1 MPTTTTETRGTDAA
15 VPEKRDFRQEV
26 TDRIVKMLESGVAP
40 WQKPW
45 REGVGSAAMPMNPT
59 TEKAYRGGNAIHLM
73 ATGLQRGYDDPR
85 WLTYKQAQDHGW
97 QVRRGEKGTQIE
109 FWEVKPARNDG
120 VSAPRADGERGSDS
134 KEPANRLIHRVY
146 TVFNAKQMDGIP
158 QYKPKE
164 HSAFEVAAAGEEIL
178 RNSGARITHD
188 QADRAFYS
196 RASDSIHLPPKEAFA
211 SAPGYYGT
219 ALHELAH
226 WTGHPSR
233 LNRPTLNESY
243 RFGDT
248 NYAKEEL
255 RAELASVF
263 LAAERG
269 IPHDPEQHASY
280 VNSWIKAL
288 KEDKHEIF
296 RAAHDASKATDFL
309 LSLERDK
316 SIADESLAAAPLV
329 EANADGSSR
338 SAQLEQETSRLDRDR
353 DDLEQPEVA
362 DENSPAAT
370 AQEISAR
377 ESSQYSARYEP
388 GSGTVNIQE
397 KQTGTDR
404 RVTVEN
410 PVAVSDA
417 SRGER
422 GGQSNRDPLTEAR
435 AITKEALGDSAR
447 TIEALVES
455 GTYRGPIVGETQD
468 YLVQRQSANS
478 GVLHAK
484 SDLNRLPQVGDNV
497 AINYSNGQGTVR
509 EVRQRAKSMELAR

>member
-1 MPTTTTETRGTDAA
+1 
-15 VPEKRDFRQEV
+15 
-26 TDRIVKMLESGVAP
+26 MLEDGVTP

-45 REGVGSAAMPMNPT
+45 EPGRASVGMPMNPT
-59 TEKAYRGGNAIHLM
+59 TDKTYRGGNAIHLM
-73 ATGLQRGYDDPR
+73 ATGLRKDYEDPR
-85 WLTYKQAQDHGW
+85 WMTYKQAADQGW

-109 FWEVKPARNDG
+109 FWDVR
-120 VSAPRADGERGSDS
+120 APRKGEARPDAGEGTRDSDDNRRGT
-134 KEPANRLIHRVY
+134 RLVHRVY
-146 TVFNAKQMDGIP
+146 TVFNASQIEGVP
-158 QYKPKE
+158 PYEPKRPTP
-164 HSAFEVAAAGEEIL
+164 FEVVQSGEKIL
-178 RNSGARITHD
+178 ENSGARFEHD

-196 RASDSIHLPPKEAFA
+196 RSSDSIHLPPKDAFKDA
-211 SAPGYYGT
+211 AGYYGT

-233 LNRPTLNESY
+233 LNRATLNESY
-243 RFGDT
+243 RFGDS

-263 LAAERG
+263 IAAERG

-338 SAQLEQETSRLDRDR
+338 SSQLEQETSRLDRDR

-362 DENSPAAT
+362 DENSPT
-370 AQEISAR
+370 STVQEIAAR

-388 GSGTVNIQE
+388 GSGTVSIQE

-410 PVAVSDA
+410 PRAVSDA

-422 GGQSNRDPLTEAR
+422 GGESNRDPLTEAR
-435 AITKEALGDSAR
+435 AVTKEALGDSAR

-468 YLVQRQSANS
+468 YLVQRQSANA

-497 AINYSNGQGTVR
+497 AINYSNGQGRVR
-509 EVRQRAKSMELAR
+509 EVRQRAKSMELGR

>member
-1 MPTTTTETRGTDAA
+1 MPTTTTETRATEST

-45 REGVGSAAMPMNPT
+45 RAGAGSPGMPMNPT

-85 WLTYKQAQDHGW
+85 WLTYKQAQDRGW

-109 FWEVKPARNDG
+109 FWEVKPTRNEE
-120 VSAPRADGERGSDS
+120 SPTPRSNEDRGSDA

-158 QYKPKE
+158 PYQPKE
-164 HSAFEVAAAGEEIL
+164 HSAFEVATAGEEIL
-178 RNSGARITHD
+178 RNSGARISHD
-188 QADRAFYS
+188 QSDRAFYH
-196 RASDSIHLPPKEAFA
+196 RASDSIHLPPKDAFA

-233 LNRPTLNESY
+233 LNRSTLNESY

-280 VNSWIKAL
+280 VNSWIKTL

-329 EANADGSSR
+329 EANGNGSSR
-338 SAQLEQETSRLDRDR
+338 AAQLEEETSRLDRDR
-353 DDLEQPEVA
+353 EDLEQPGVGG
-362 DENSPAAT
+362 ENSPT
-370 AQEISAR
+370 SEVQEIAAR

-388 GSGTVNIQE
+388 GSRTVNVQE

-404 RVTVEN
+404 RTTVEN
-410 PVAVSDA
+410 PAAISDA
-417 SRGER
+417 GRTER
-422 GGQSNRDPLTEAR
+422 GAHLNSEALGEAR
-435 AITKEALGDSAR
+435 AVAKTALGDSAK

-455 GTYRGPIVGETQD
+455 GTYRGPIVGESQD
-468 YLVQRQSANS
+468 YFVQRQSAHS
-478 GVLHAK
+478 AVLHAK
-484 SDLNRLPQVGDNV
+484 SDLNRTPQVGDNV
-497 AINYSNGQGTVR
+497 AINYSNGHGTVR
-509 EVRQRAKSMELAR
+509 EVRQRAKSMELGR

>member
-1 MPTTTTETRGTDAA
+1 MPTTTTETRATDAT

-45 REGVGSAAMPMNPT
+45 RAGVGSPGMPMNPT
-59 TEKAYRGGNAIHLM
+59 TDKAYRGGNAIHLM

-85 WLTYKQAQDHGW
+85 WLTYKQAQERGW

-109 FWEVKPARNDG
+109 FWEVKPARNSESPTPREEDG
-120 VSAPRADGERGSDS
+120 RAGDT
-134 KEPANRLIHRVY
+134 KEAANRLIHRVY

-158 QYKPKE
+158 PHQPKE
-164 HSAFEVAAAGEEIL
+164 HSAFEIASAGEDIL

-188 QADRAFYS
+188 QGDRAFYN
-196 RASDSIHLPPKEAFA
+196 RASDSIHLPPKEAFG

-296 RAAHDASKATDFL
+296 GAAHDASKATDFL

-316 SIADESLAAAPLV
+316 SIPEESLAAAPAV
-329 EANADGSSR
+329 EASGDGSSR
-338 SAQLEQETSRLDRDR
+338 AAQLEEETTRLDRDR
-353 DDLEQPEVA
+353 EDLEEPSVAPENTPSFDV
-362 DENSPAAT
+362 
-370 AQEISAR
+370 QEIAAR

-388 GSGTVNIQE
+388 GSGTVNVQE

-404 RVTVEN
+404 RITVEN
-410 PVAVSDA
+410 PAGIADA
-417 SRGER
+417 GRAEGRGT
-422 GGQSNRDPLTEAR
+422 SNGEALAEAR
-435 AITKEALGDSAR
+435 AVAKTALGDSAK

-455 GTYRGPIVGETQD
+455 GTYRGPIVGETPD
-468 YLVQRQSANS
+468 YLVQRQSAHS

-497 AINYSNGQGTVR
+497 AINYSNGQATVR
-509 EVRQRAKSMELAR
+509 EVRQRAKSMELSR

>member
-1 MPTTTTETRGTDAA
+1 MPTTTTETRATDAA

-40 WQKPW
+40 WQKLW
-45 REGVGSAAMPMNPT
+45 RAGGGSPGIPMNPT

-85 WLTYKQAQDHGW
+85 WLTYKQAQDRGW

-109 FWEVKPARNDG
+109 FWEVKPARDG
-120 VSAPRADGERGSDS
+120 GSPAPRGDEERAGDA
-134 KEPANRLIHRVY
+134 KESANRLIHRVY
-146 TVFNAKQMDGIP
+146 TVFNAKQMDDIP
-158 QYKPKE
+158 SYKPKE
-164 HSAFEVAAAGEEIL
+164 HSAFEVASAGEDIL

-188 QADRAFYS
+188 QADRAFYN
-196 RASDSIHLPPKEAFA
+196 RASDSIHLPPKDAFA
-211 SAPGYYGT
+211 SAPGYWGT

-233 LNRPTLNESY
+233 LNRSTLNESY

-280 VNSWIKAL
+280 VNSWIKTL

-316 SIADESLAAAPLV
+316 SIADESLASAPLV
-329 EANADGSSR
+329 EANSDGTSR
-338 SAQLEQETSRLDRDR
+338 AAELEQETTRLDRDR

-362 DENSPAAT
+362 DENAPVAG
-370 AQEISAR
+370 AQEIAR
-377 ESSQYSARYEP
+377 DSSQYSARYEP
-388 GSGTVNIQE
+388 GSGTVNVQE
-397 KQTGTDR
+397 KQTGTNHR
-404 RVTVEN
+404 ITVEK
-410 PVAVSDA
+410 PVAILDA
-417 SRGER
+417 SRGEH
-422 GGQSNRDPLTEAR
+422 GGESNRDPLAEAR
-435 AITKEALGDSAR
+435 AVTKDTLGDSAR

-509 EVRQRAKSMELAR
+509 EVRQRAKSMERGR